1 MAPVIGGLPGQKAET
16 AGQLIQRYIDWIKS
30 QPQGDRGTPA
40 SVGFVLTQNN
50 PASFGTQPTTSQPEI
65 LYSYGALSYT
75 GTGGNSLSGHGT
87 LQSNQD
93 GFQATTLVFVS
104 LEANDGVLTVSG
116 GPSWP
121 LTLHHDVLVGSTF
134 MPVEST
140 SPGSVVT
147 MMLWENP
154 FSFTG

>member
-1 MAPVIGGLPGQKAET
+1 MAPVIGGLKAET
-16 AGQLIQRYIDWIKS
+16 AGQLIQRYIDWIRS
-30 QPQGDRGTPA
+30 QPQDDRGTPA

-65 LYSYGALSYT
+65 LYSYGALAYR
-75 GTGGNSLSGHGT
+75 GTGGNSLSGYGT
-87 LQSNQD
+87 LLSNQNS
-93 GFQATTLVFVS
+93 FQATTTTMVYVT
-104 LEANDGVLTVSG
+104 LEANGVLTVG
-116 GPSWP
+116 GSSWP

-154 FSFTG
+154 YLPTG